1 MDYVI
6 CHYSEIALKGR
17 NRSFFEKKLVS
28 NIKKALP
35 EGSFSSVRRPEGR
48 IVIRLT
54 DDAERGVVQKRIK
67 KVFGLAHFSFAKKVA
82 SDLEEIKSSA
92 VELLKK
98 EDVNP
103 NSFRV
108 TTKRADKSFPH
119 NSPEVSRL
127 VGAEIFES
135 FSWDV
140 DLTNFDLNV
149 FIEITGK
156 GSYIYFKKITGYGG
170 LPTGS
175 SGRAMLLLSG
185 GIDSPVAGFKMMK
198 RGLSIDFVHFHAY
211 PLVSNDSIKKA
222 EKLFEKLKKY
232 SPDSRLFLIPFG
244 EIQKEIRTTIPEKYR
259 IIFYRRLMLDIS
271 EQLAESRNAKALV
284 TGESLGQVSSQTLP
298 NMRATEQAVDLPILR
313 PLVGENKRE
322 ITKRAKDIKT
332 YQISILPDQDCC
344 TLFNP
349 RSPETNAD
357 LKEVLEMEKELQL
370 ESLIAASI
378 ENKRILT

>member
-1 MDYVI
+1 MNYVI

-28 NIKKALP
+28 NIKAILP
-35 EGSFSSVRRPEGR
+35 KNSFSSVRRPEGR
-48 IVIRLT
+48 IIVKLT
-54 DDAERGVVQKRIK
+54 DKAKKKEVEESLK
-67 KVFGLAHFSFAKKVA
+67 KVFGLAYFCFAQKTK
-82 SDLEEIKSSA
+82 SELEKI
-92 VELLKK
+92 KK
-98 EDVNP
+98 ETIALLSEKSPDP

-119 NSPEVSRL
+119 NSPEVSRR
-127 VGAEIFES
+127 VGAAIYES
-135 FSWDV
+135 FGWEV
-140 DLTNFDLNV
+140 DLENFDLNV
-149 FIEITGK
+149 FIEVTAK
-156 GSYIYFKKITGYGG
+156 GSYIYFRKVEGYGG

-198 RGLSIDFVHFHAY
+198 RGLSLDFAHFHAY

-222 EKLFEKLKKY
+222 EKLFEKLKRY

-244 EIQKEIRTTIPEKYR
+244 DIQKEVRITIPEKYR
-259 IIFYRRLMLDIS
+259 IIFYRRLMLQIS
-271 EQLAESRNAKALV
+271 ERLAESRNAEALV

-298 NMRATEQAVDLPILR
+298 NMRATEQVVDLPILR
-313 PLVGENKRE
+313 PLVGENKGE
-322 ITKRAKDIKT
+322 IISIAKEMNS

-349 RSPETNAD
+349 RQPETAANLKRVLKLNKKLD
-357 LKEVLEMEKELQL
+357 LEEMISETIKNSRVL
-370 ESLIAASI
+370 
-378 ENKRILT
+378 T